1 MIPTRNRVHS
11 IFYMMDVYVI
21 DYDDC
26 ILPTTVLQQHNTSQQ
41 PRWSTLIAALLRTF
55 NSLIC
60 CGRVVIVTNGARA
73 WVEMTCKQHL
83 PDVWAF
89 IVQQDIAVFSGR
101 DAYETIYPTDSIR
114 WKFESFRTL
123 FESIP
128 NISTFISIGD
138 SDAERVAAQRIC
150 DREKCV
156 CKTIKLKH
164 EPSVEELIL
173 QWERLFDLVL
183 DVLIEYDGS
192 IDVHINPLV

>member
-1 MIPTRNRVHS
+1 MPARFTT
-11 IFYMMDVYVI
+11 IFCVMDLYVI

-26 ILPTTVLQQHNTSQQ
+26 ILPTTVLQQPGQSIQHPQ
-41 PRWSTLIAALLRTF
+41 LIAALLRAF
-55 NSLIC
+55 YSLIC

-89 IVQQDIAVFSGR
+89 IVQQDISVFSGR

-123 FESIP
+123 FERIP

-138 SDAERVAAQRIC
+138 SDVERFAAQRIC
-150 DREKCV
+150 EREKCV

-173 QWERLFDLVL
+173 QWERLFDLVM

-192 IDVHINPLV
+192 IDVHMNPLV